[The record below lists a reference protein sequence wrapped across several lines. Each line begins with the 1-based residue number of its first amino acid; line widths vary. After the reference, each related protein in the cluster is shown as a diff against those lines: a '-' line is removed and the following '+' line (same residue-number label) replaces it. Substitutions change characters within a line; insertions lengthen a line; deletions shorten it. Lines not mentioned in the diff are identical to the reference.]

1 MKLAPLLAQYLYTNK
16 RLDLP
21 GIGTFRLDPHSAP
34 EPENTKSARAIPGQV
49 SFENKQVREA
59 PDLISYISEQT
70 RKLKALAAAD
80 LDSHIELIQQFLN
93 IGKPF
98 LLEGIGNLVKIKSG
112 ELAFTSGQVMPESM
126 KDYSAREISS
136 TSSTVESFTD
146 YRKAINQR
154 GERNK
159 FRKPVIGLLALAGIA
174 LAIWGGYTVYK
185 KNNPP
190 AQEDLTIQTAS
201 VLTSLPAVQV
211 ADSTSQADTTNQT
224 TTNTSDNATAI
235 GNVAATSPVT
245 APGKI
250 RYILENA
257 TAKRAFERYAR
268 LKTFFWPVQ
277 MVTKDSI
284 NYTLYLDIPSTYAD
298 TSRIND
304 SLTALNGRKVRTGL

>member
-1 MKLAPLLAQYLYTNK
+1 VKLAPLLAQYLYTNK

-21 GIGTFRLDPHSAP
+21 GIGTFRLDPHAAP
-34 EPENTKSARAIPGQV
+34 EPENTKNGRAIPGQV
-49 SFENKQVREA
+49 SFENANIREV
-59 PDLISYISEQT
+59 PDLITYISAQT

-80 LDSHIELIQQFLN
+80 LESHVELIQQFLN

-136 TSSTVESFTD
+136 TSSTEESFAD

-154 GERNK
+154 GEK
-159 FRKPVIGLLALAGIA
+159 SKWRKPVIGLLAMAGIA
-174 LAIWGGYTVYK
+174 LAVWGGYTVYK

-190 AQEDLTIQTAS
+190 QQEDLTLQTAS
-201 VLTSLPAVQV
+201 VLTSLPSVPEK
-211 ADSTSQADTTNQT
+211 DTVTQRDT
-224 TTNTSDNATAI
+224 IQNTPPNTADNATAI
-235 GNVAATSPVT
+235 GQVAATSPGA

-257 TAKRAFERYAR
+257 TAKRAFERFAK

-277 MVTKDSI
+277 LVTKDSI
-284 NYTLYLDIPSTYAD
+284 NYTLFLEIPSTYAD
-298 TSRIND
+298 TTRIND
-304 SLTALNGRKVRTGL
+304 SLTALNGKRVRTW